1 MPHHP
6 DPNSLKVSCG
16 LIYLLLGPCGFVC
29 LERPFP
35 PLAHLANP
43 YSPFKTCSRMTFLG
57 KACPHFPSPLPV
69 HTSIHVWDAECSL
82 CLMWLSPTEE
92 ELLKNEDCVSV
103 TLVPQI
109 LGLYM
114 DTADVCKQ
122 MFFKLIICIS
132 INFSDCRYINT
143 GSLTP

>member
-92 ELLKNEDCVSV
+92 ELLKNEDCVSINMKNFFRS
-103 TLVPQI
+103 T
-109 LGLYM
+109 
-114 DTADVCKQ
+114 K
-122 MFFKLIICIS
+122 FKLIICIS